1 MSRGGGPIIDLG
13 VGDTL
18 LRALAL
24 GQQAA
29 NARANQALNERQ
41 FDLAG
46 REFDNRVVQQGIDNQ
61 QAESRLR
68 LAQDAEQFNQQQWAE
83 GAPNRAMDLDLGA
96 LRMSQYAD
104 EQAARAAEQQQRSA
118 LAELAATQGGM
129 GPPNPTT
136 LAMVQGLPAQMQ
148 QAMAMQQINAGA
160 RSRLLQSA
168 MGDVQRLRAGAMANG
183 IPVDQQ
189 PMAIYNTLG
198 HYPEDV
204 RSEAIMSEYG
214 IALGTAMMGKTKAGG
229 FTDQEID
236 DIVGTGALTPEY
248 GEQLKALG
256 GDKVAARELMR
267 RTIADMRPEKFDPQM
282 DPDIQAA
289 EADRTATLRAYKAA
303 MTRGDPEDVVK
314 VARDAHQKAVRES
327 ATIQA
332 RKSAIHD
339 AEQAQK
345 TDPSLSAKAKTI
357 ESTVAELLKQNVPP
371 DEIKRRIKQQ
381 FGE

>member
-29 NARANQALNERQ
+29 ASRENQALNERQ
-41 FDLAG
+41 FGLAG
-46 REFDNRVVQQGIDNQ
+46 REFDNRVIQQGIDNQ

-68 LAQDAEQFNQQQWAE
+68 LAQDSERFDQQRWNE
-83 GAPNRAMDLDLGA
+83 GAPGRAMDLDLGA

-118 LAELAATQGGM
+118 LAELAATEGGM
-129 GPPNPTT
+129 GPPDPTT
-136 LAMVQGLPAQMQ
+136 LAMMQGLPAQMQ

-160 RSRLLQSA
+160 RAKMLQSA
-168 MGDVQRLRAGAMANG
+168 VSDVGRLRAGAMAKG

-198 HYPEDV
+198 HYPEDI

-214 IALGTAMMGKTKAGG
+214 IGLGSAMMGKTKAGG
-229 FTDQEID
+229 YADHEID

-267 RTIADMRPEKFDPQM
+267 RTIAEMKPEKFDPTM

-289 EADRTATLRAYKAA
+289 ESDRIATLRAYEAA

-314 VARDAHQKAVRES
+314 AARDAHQKAVRES
-327 ATIQA
+327 ATIRA
-332 RKSAIHD
+332 RKSAAHGV
-339 AEQAQK
+339 EQAQR
-345 TDPSLSAKAKTI
+345 TDPRLSAKAKTI